1 MGDWDPDITDTA
13 GGTVY
18 LWIVPANVSG
28 RWKVRHGEQNFDVEF
43 KQQYQTISGT
53 ALLAGGA
60 SSPIREARLRGNEI
74 EFSVNIAGRTTRFS
88 GTISGASARGKSG
101 GFGFGQ
107 AAADW
112 SATRF

>member
-1 MGDWDPDITDTA
+1 M
-13 GGTVY
+13 
-18 LWIVPANVSG
+18 
-28 RWKVRHGEQNFDVEF
+28 RHGEQNFDVDF
-43 KQQYQTISGT
+43 KQHYQTISGT
-53 ALLAGGA
+53 AMLAGRVA
-60 SSPIREARLRGNEI
+60 PIREARLRGNEI

-88 GTISGASARGKSG
+88 GTVSGASARGVSG